1 MKIIDRPL
9 HFNALNEKNK
19 QICKEDRTSDNRRS
33 DSVSLEA
40 QSPDESWWKKT
51 KQAIVS
57 IMQHQEQS
65 ENLRA
70 ACSVSR
76 SDNPE
81 TEKEWTILHYAGAD
95 NNLGQY
101 WLDNLNE
108 MEAVGSRENLN
119 IVSQLDLK
127 DIGCKRYLIKK
138 DDDIQNFTSP
148 AVEDLGRV
156 NMADPEV
163 LTEFIKYGM
172 KKYPAKHYMLIIA
185 CHGGAWKGLQ
195 LEDSFAGGDM
205 SVPSIR
211 RSIENAE
218 MATNRH
224 LDLLAFDACLMGS
237 AEAAYELR
245 NVADYMVASEQVEAF
260 KSWPYTPILKK
271 AFEETDK
278 ITPDK
283 LGTIVVDESSKVK
296 QDMLTMGLIDLSR
309 MENVK
314 DAANAL
320 AEEIITTKTSM
331 SVLKNIARKTQQFYL
346 PVKDMYH
353 FAQQIAENPS
363 VKDTALIE
371 AAENLCRSIREAVL
385 TEEHSTSVPPR
396 ELITDSDLLALSEAK
411 LKAVYE
417 LNGANGLNTELN
429 PHYTS
434 YGSLQFA
441 EDTEW
446 VKAMRRI
453 DQAA

>member
-9 HFNALNEKNK
+9 HCTTLRGKKDYILREDKASHNQITDELSLSNLSPEMQGTQTEQAALSKIRLLK
-19 QICKEDRTSDNRRS
+19 QKETS
-33 DSVSLEA
+33 
-40 QSPDESWWKKT
+40 
-51 KQAIVS
+51 QAACNVR
-57 IMQHQEQS
+57 ES
-65 ENLRA
+65 ENQE
-70 ACSVSR
+70 
-76 SDNPE
+76 P
-81 TEKEWTILHYAGAD
+81 EKEWTILHYAGAD

-119 IVSQLDLK
+119 IVSQLDMK
-127 DIGCKRYLIKK
+127 DIGCKRYHIKK

-148 AVEDLGRV
+148 PLEDLGQM

-185 CHGGAWKGLQ
+185 CHGAAWKGLQ
-195 LEDSFAGGDM
+195 LEDSFTGGDM
-205 SVPSIR
+205 SVPAIR
-211 RSIENAE
+211 KSIENAE
-218 MATNRH
+218 KAANRQ
-224 LDLLAFDACLMGS
+224 LDLLGFDACLMGS

-260 KSWPYTPILKK
+260 KSWPYTSILKK

-278 ITPDK
+278 VTPEK
-283 LGTIVVDESSKVK
+283 LGSIIVDESSKVK
-296 QDMLTMGLIDLSR
+296 QDMITMGLIDLSG

-320 AEEIITTKTSM
+320 ADEILSTKTSM
-331 SVLKNIARKTQQFYL
+331 SVLKKIARNTQQFYL
-346 PVKDMYH
+346 PMKDMYH
-353 FAQQIAENPS
+353 FAQQITESPS
-363 VKDTALIE
+363 VKDKALIE
-371 AAENLCRSIREAVL
+371 AAENLCKSVKEAVL
-385 TEEHSTSVPPR
+385 AEEHSTSVPPR

-417 LNGANGLNTELN
+417 LNGAHGLNTELN

-434 YGSLQFA
+434 YGNLQFA
-441 EDTEW
+441 QDTEW
-446 VKAMRRI
+446 VKAMKRI